1 MVEVLV
7 YWSNILIIYYL
18 HYFAA
23 LLLKN
28 SYLYFLAHRSQNH
41 PRQRWEIALKGK
53 FNSRRYS
60 QL

>member
-23 LLLKN
+23 LLLKIHT
-28 SYLYFLAHRSQNH
+28 SIFLPIVVRIILAS
-41 PRQRWEIALKGK
+41 AGK
-53 FNSRRYS
+53 
-60 QL
+60 